1 MENPANPDSDKTPLE
16 TVLCNLPAIFSIL
29 NQTSRMANLTKGS
42 PKHVGR
48 RIAGARRDGF
58 AVKPLDTNRV
68 QAALA
73 GCAVGHR
80 IRYRRSVG
88 STMDLARD
96 LAKRGAAEGA
106 TVVAEEQTTGRG
118 RFDRAWVSPP
128 FQNLYLTVALRPDRA
143 LLPSVNM
150 AATLATRQTAADV
163 AGASPAVKW
172 PNDVRIDGRKLA
184 GILIEA
190 EFEGGEPAFA
200 LVGIGLNVNLD
211 VSRHPEI
218 AETAAS
224 LRSVSGREFERE
236 SVLESLLRN
245 LDEWLR
251 RAKSGEPIAER
262 WADSLETLGKRVRLR
277 WKERVVEGIAE
288 SVDERGGLV
297 VLRDDGIR
305 QTVAAGEVTSQI

>member
-1 MENPANPDSDKTPLE
+1 MKA
-16 TVLCNLPAIFSIL
+16 
-29 NQTSRMANLTKGS
+29 
-42 PKHVGR
+42 
-48 RIAGARRDGF
+48 
-58 AVKPLDTNRV
+58 LDTGRV
-68 QAALA
+68 QAALD
-73 GCAVGHR
+73 GRAVGHR
-80 IRYRRSVG
+80 IHYRHSVG

-106 TVVAEEQTTGRG
+106 TVVAEEQTKGRG

-128 FQNLYLTVALRPDRA
+128 FLNLYLTAALRPDRA

-150 AATLATRQTAADV
+150 AATLATRQTAADMT
-163 AGASPAVKW
+163 GAAPAVKW
-172 PNDVRIDGRKLA
+172 PNDVRLDGRKLA

-190 EFEGGEPAFA
+190 EFDGDEPAFA

-218 AETAAS
+218 ADTAAS

-236 SVLESLLRN
+236 AVLESLLRN
-245 LDEWLR
+245 LDEWLS

-277 WKERVVEGIAE
+277 WKESVVEGIAE

-297 VLRDDGIR
+297 VVRDDGVR
-305 QTVAAGEVTSQI
+305 QTVSAGEVTSQI